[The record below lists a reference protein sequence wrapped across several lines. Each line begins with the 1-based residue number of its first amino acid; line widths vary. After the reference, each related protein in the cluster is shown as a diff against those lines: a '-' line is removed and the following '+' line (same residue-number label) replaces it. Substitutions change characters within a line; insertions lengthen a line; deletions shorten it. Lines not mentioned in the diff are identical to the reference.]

1 MELTA
6 TNRSQAYPKAENG
19 SGQTEVDGNT
29 EWFQTGTA
37 GRISLRS
44 KGTDE
49 NTEYFWRYPF
59 RLKHSKQRLGLE
71 RTESDEGNAVCGF
84 EGM

>member
-19 SGQTEVDGNT
+19 YGYP
-29 EWFQTGTA
+29 GTDRHKA
-37 GRISLRS
+37 LRS

-49 NTEYFWRYPF
+49 NAKHFWKYPC
-59 RLKHSKQRLGLE
+59 E
-71 RTESDEGNAVCGF
+71 VEVF
-84 EGM
+84 EAKVRV

>member
-19 SGQTEVDGNT
+19 YRHPGVDGNT
-29 EWFQTGTA
+29 EWFQTGTD
-37 GRISLRS
+37 GWKPLRS

-49 NTEYFWRYPF
+49 NAQHFWKYPGGSKDDSF
-59 RLKHSKQRLGLE
+59 EANGRVTKKSRKRLAKSGWI
-71 RTESDEGNAVCGF
+71 
-84 EGM
+84 